1 MGSGFSKQKKQ
12 MRQMQD
18 QFAKMQEEMENTIV
32 EGSAGNGLITVKLNG
47 SKILKEI
54 VIKSECVDPEDVEGL
69 QDLIQAAFED
79 ATKKLEEKE
88 EGFSLPAGMNLPF

>member
-47 SKILKEI
+47 SKALKEI
-54 VIKSECVDPEDVEGL
+54 LIKPECVDAEDVEGL
-69 QDLIQAAFED
+69 QDLIKAAFED
-79 ATKKLEEKE
+79 ATKKLDEKE
-88 EGFSLPAGMNLPF
+88 EGFSLPAGLKLPF